1 VVGLGRGADDG
12 RAAGHGELGADDAWR
27 RLVGYLIQA
36 FAAEAAQPLPD
47 PPTRTQMYRA
57 LLRLPKRPAR

>member
-1 VVGLGRGADDG
+1 MTGFSAPHRLARVSQFLPALVP
-12 RAAGHGELGADDAWR
+12 DAWR

-57 LLRLPKRPAR
+57 LLRLPDPPTR